1 MSVFPSP
8 CRRIANSAA
17 PPPLSHREKVRSLH
31 DAIQKLDKYKNI
43 VIRKRQRSADSGA
56 DKLASSSGALRI
68 GAQNSSAVMSKR
80 VRSSLADARVRHSS
94 LSGSLSVSAQ
104 SYAVLGLLQFALP
117 LTQS

>member
-1 MSVFPSP
+1 
-8 CRRIANSAA
+8 
-17 PPPLSHREKVRSLH
+17 
-31 DAIQKLDKYKNI
+31 
-43 VIRKRQRSADSGA
+43 
-56 DKLASSSGALRI
+56 
-68 GAQNSSAVMSKR
+68 MSKR